1 MEDMHA
7 LNQLSH
13 DYMSSELR
21 SFIRRIDQSGV
32 AVIVDDEAESVVMA
46 QIRPRKTKHGG
57 GESETTKSPSFR
69 I

>member
-1 MEDMHA
+1 
-7 LNQLSH
+7 
-13 DYMSSELR
+13 MSSELR